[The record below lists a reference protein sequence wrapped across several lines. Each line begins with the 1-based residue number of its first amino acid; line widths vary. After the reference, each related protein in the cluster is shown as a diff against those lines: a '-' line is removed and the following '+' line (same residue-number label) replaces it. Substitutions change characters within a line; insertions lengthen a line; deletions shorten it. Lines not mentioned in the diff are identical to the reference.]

1 MIKTMTRS
9 TSVGSAFN
17 KGFAIYKEN
26 FVLIFLTTL
35 VAAIIGAVTCS
46 ICAGPMQCGLIG
58 IVLSLL
64 RKQDPKPEFGKLFDG
79 FQKFVPAFVT
89 YLALSVISVV
99 LCLIP
104 ILGAIISFIVIPTVM
119 VWAMFLIQDQDA
131 TIGEA
136 ISTPLKLLGDKSF
149 WMVILIG
156 FIGGLIA
163 AVGAIACGI
172 GVFFTAPIFICM
184 LAAAYEEVY
193 GEQQDEPAAA
203 PVAENQP

>member
-9 TSVGSAFN
+9 TSVGSALS
-17 KGFAIYKEN
+17 KGWAIYKEN
-26 FVLIFLTTL
+26 FVLIFLATL
-35 VAAIIGAVTCS
+35 VAAIIGSVTCG
-46 ICAGPMQCGLIG
+46 ICGGAMQCGLIG

-89 YLALSVISVV
+89 FLVFGLINFVI
-99 LCLIP
+99 CLIP
-104 ILGAIISFIVIPTVM
+104 ILGAVISVIITPTVM

-136 ISTPLKLLGDKSF
+136 ISTPLKLLGEKSF
-149 WMVILIG
+149 WMVILVA
-156 FIGGLIA
+156 FVAGLLA

-172 GVFFTAPIFICM
+172 GVFFTAPIFICT

-193 GEQQDEPAAA
+193 GEQQEEPAPA
-203 PVAENQP
+203 PVSEN

>member
-9 TSVGSAFN
+9 TSVGSALS
-17 KGFAIYKEN
+17 KGWAIYKEN
-26 FVLIFLTTL
+26 FVLIFLATL
-35 VAAIIGAVTCS
+35 VAAIIGSVTCG

-58 IVLSLL
+58 IVLALL
-64 RKQDPKPEFGKLFDG
+64 RKQEPKPEFGKLFDG

-89 YLALSVISVV
+89 FLVIGLINFVINF
-99 LCLIP
+99 IP
-104 ILGAIISFIVIPTVM
+104 ILGAIVSIVIIPTMM

-136 ISTPLKLLGDKSF
+136 ISTPFKLLGEKSF
-149 WMVILIG
+149 WMVILVG
-156 FIGGLIA
+156 FVGGLLA

-172 GVFFTAPIFICM
+172 GVLFTAPIFICM

-193 GEQQDEPAAA
+193 GEQQEEPVAA
-203 PVAENQP
+203 PVAENEQ